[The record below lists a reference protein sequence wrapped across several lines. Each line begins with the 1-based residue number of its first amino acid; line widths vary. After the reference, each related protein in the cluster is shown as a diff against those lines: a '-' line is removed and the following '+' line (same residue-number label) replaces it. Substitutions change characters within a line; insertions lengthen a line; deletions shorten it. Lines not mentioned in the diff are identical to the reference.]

1 MHFNPIKSCQ
11 NVFWIGIHQAIL
23 RVVLT
28 LILTSD
34 RKPNFFLFMSLFV
47 TIVQSNIV
55 LEVKD

>member
-28 LILTSD
+28 HILTSD
-34 RKPNFFLFMSLFV
+34 RKPNFFCLSLCV